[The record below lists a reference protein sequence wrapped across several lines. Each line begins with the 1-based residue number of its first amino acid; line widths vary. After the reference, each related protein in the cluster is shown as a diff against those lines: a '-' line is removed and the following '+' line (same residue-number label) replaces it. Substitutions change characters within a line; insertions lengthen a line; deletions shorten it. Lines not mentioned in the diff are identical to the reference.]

1 LWGRTMTVREEPVPD
16 QPERVLYTAEVE
28 VQGGREGHGRSSDRR
43 LEVDLSVP
51 KELGGDGGPGTN
63 PEQLFAIGYA
73 ACFQSALMGVA
84 QGHNLDAT
92 RSRIAAKVG
101 VGPTGH
107 GGFGLVVSLD
117 LHAPNLTAAQ
127 AADLM
132 VRAHERCP
140 YSVATRGN
148 IRVSLAVDG
157 TPLEQAEAG
166 S

>member
-1 LWGRTMTVREEPVPD
+1 MPD
-16 QPERVLYTAEVE
+16 GPQKILYTAEAE
-28 VQGGREGHGRSSDRR
+28 VQGGREGHGRSTDGR
-43 LEVDLSVP
+43 LEVDLSMP

-73 ACFQSALMGVA
+73 ACFQSALLGIA
-84 QGHNLDAT
+84 RGHNLDAT
-92 RSRIAAKVG
+92 DSRIAAKVG

-107 GGFGLVVSLD
+107 GGFGLTVSLD

-132 VRAHERCP
+132 ARAHERCP

-148 IRVSLAVDG
+148 IEVSLAVDG
-157 TPLEQAEAG
+157 VQLVPAEPA